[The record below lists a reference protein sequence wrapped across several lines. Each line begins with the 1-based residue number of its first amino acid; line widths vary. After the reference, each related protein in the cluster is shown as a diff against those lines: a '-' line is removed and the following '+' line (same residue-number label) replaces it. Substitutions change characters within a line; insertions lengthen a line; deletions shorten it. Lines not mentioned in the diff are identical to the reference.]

1 MDISFTGTNL
11 LSVLLLFAAGLVFII
26 KGGDW
31 FVDAATWIAEAFGIP
46 KFIVGAT
53 VVSFATTMPEM
64 LVSVF
69 AALEGNADIAVGNA
83 VGSVTANVGLI
94 MCLSLVCMP
103 CLMTRR
109 QFGFKAGLLLATI
122 AVLFAFTRNGQ
133 LSVLQSVVILLFF
146 VAFLAESLIAG
157 KREQGTEAS
166 EDRPELTAKTIVQNL
181 FSFVLGAAAIVL
193 GAQLLIDNGSAL
205 AQMIGV
211 PDRRDDDRHRHVPA
225 GTGHDP
231 DRHPQKGIL
240 ALRGQHH
247 RREYHG
253 SDADHAALR
262 ADSGQAD
269 DDRASGHAAGYSRLS
284 GRHGGGAGSGAGE
297 RQVQALDGLPYR
309 RAVYRLSGHHVH
321 LFRGVIK
328 KRRFAPTFF

>member
-1 MDISFTGTNL
+1 MPVS
-11 LSVLLLFAAGLVFII
+11 LFGERKNGHGHQFYGNQPPLCPAAFCGGLVFII

-53 VVSFATTMPEM
+53 VVSFATTLPEM

-133 LSVLQSVVILLFF
+133 LSVLQSAVILLFF

-166 EDRPELTAKTIVQNL
+166 EDRPELTAKPSSKTC
-181 FSFVLGAAAIVL
+181 
-193 GAQLLIDNGSAL
+193 SAL
-205 AQMIGV
+205 CWA
-211 PDRRDDDRHRHVPA
+211 RRPSCWARSCSSITVRRWHR
-225 GTGHDP
+225 
-231 DRHPQKGIL
+231 
-240 ALRGQHH
+240 
-247 RREYHG
+247 
-253 SDADHAALR
+253 
-262 ADSGQAD
+262 
-269 DDRASGHAAGYSRLS
+269 
-284 GRHGGGAGSGAGE
+284 
-297 RQVQALDGLPYR
+297 
-309 RAVYRLSGHHVH
+309 
-321 LFRGVIK
+321 
-328 KRRFAPTFF
+328 